1 MFPTDNPGSDGGK
14 ITHLTASQLALM
26 ELMVSLASRSCC
38 LAVLLAADLS
48 MPTCLSLLPKL
59 EALLAA
65 ASCHCHSSCH
75 RRSSC
80 SHRISCKHRVCR
92 SPTQADRLVQGI
104 MHLPTNNAKL
114 IKVRGTYKG
123 LLGEVAARSSRF
135 VRVRMPRAQRSPRG
149 SPASS
154 GDTHTR

>member
-1 MFPTDNPGSDGGK
+1 MFPIDNPGSDGGK
-14 ITHLTASQLALM
+14 ITHLTASQLTLM
-26 ELMVSLASRSCC
+26 ELMASLASRSCC

-48 MPTCLSLLPKL
+48 MPTRLSPLPKL
-59 EALLAA
+59 EALPAA
-65 ASCHCHSSCH
+65 ASCH

-80 SHRISCKHRVCR
+80 SNRISCKHRVCW

-135 VRVRMPRAQRSPRG
+135 VRVRMPHAQRSPRG

-154 GDTHTR
+154 GDTHTRC